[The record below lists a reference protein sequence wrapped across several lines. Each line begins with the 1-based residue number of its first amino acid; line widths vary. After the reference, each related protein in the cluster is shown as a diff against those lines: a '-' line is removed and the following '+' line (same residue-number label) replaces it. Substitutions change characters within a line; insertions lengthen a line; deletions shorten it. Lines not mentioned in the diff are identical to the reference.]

1 MREKLSFF
9 YENFFFNGVS
19 LFFSVADMGHRKAT
33 FDNSKELVVTLKYC
47 FEKQRRLS
55 RNHVK
60 IMLAF

>member
-1 MREKLSFF
+1 M
-9 YENFFFNGVS
+9 
-19 LFFSVADMGHRKAT
+19 FFSVADMGHRKAT

>member
-1 MREKLSFF
+1 MRISFLTVF
-9 YENFFFNGVS
+9 
-19 LFFSVADMGHRKAT
+19 LFVLAVADMGHRKIA